1 MEGQGA
7 VSGGLTDFS
16 PAEEGRF
23 VLDHDQRNTLSAGAT
38 VQIQRGAWVGGN
50 LAYGSGFLE
59 GDGPRH
65 LPGHTTFDLATGMPL
80 GNWNVKLTL
89 INAANKRYL
98 LDQSNTFGGTTGTS
112 RAHFLGSW
120 SIGFATDEH
129 PRLLLPD

>member
-16 PAEEGRF
+16 PPEEGRF
-23 VLDHDQRNTLSAGAT
+23 VLDHDQRNTLSAGAN

-65 LPGHTTFDLATGMPL
+65 LPGRTTFDLATGMSL

-98 LDQSNTFGGTTGTS
+98 LDQSNTFGGTHWNEP
-112 RAHFLGSW
+112 RALLGQVEYR
-120 SIGFATDEH
+120 F
-129 PRLLLPD
+129 RY